1 MIHLL
6 LNRQITKIVIVQS
19 IGTIMIN
26 RLDHIVLTTTNLDAC
41 LDFYQRVLKMEVVTF
56 GEQRYTLSFGQQK
69 INIHQYGKEFEPKAH
84 LPVPGSLDLCFI
96 SDIPLCDVQK
106 QIEQQGIK
114 IIEGPVNRTGATGAI
129 RSIYIRDIDLNL
141 IEISEYI

>member
-1 MIHLL
+1 
-6 LNRQITKIVIVQS
+6 
-19 IGTIMIN
+19 MIN

-41 LDFYQRVLKMEVVTF
+41 IDFYQRVLKMEVITF
-56 GEQRYTLSFGQQK
+56 GEQRYALCFGKQK

-84 LPVPGSLDLCFI
+84 LPVPGALDLCFI
-96 SDIPLCDVQK
+96 SDIPLCDVQMH
-106 QIEQQGIK
+106 IEQQGVK

-129 RSIYIRDIDLNL
+129 RSIYLRDVDLNL